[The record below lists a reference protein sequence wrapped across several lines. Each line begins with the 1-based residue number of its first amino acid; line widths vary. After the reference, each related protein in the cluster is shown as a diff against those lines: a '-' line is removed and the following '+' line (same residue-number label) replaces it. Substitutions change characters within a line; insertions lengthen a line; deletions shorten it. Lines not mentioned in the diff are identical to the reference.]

1 MEDKCIIDSINTLLS
16 TLSSLS
22 AKSQD
27 FTYFFRGHSDETW
40 PLKPSIYR
48 DQKWISNEHRI
59 VREILMRC
67 PQDFAGMPS
76 SFEKLVKMQHYD
88 LPTRLLDITE
98 NPLVALYFACLDGST
113 DGEILCF
120 KIPKKEIK
128 YYDSDTVSLIANLAW
143 LDHNFEIQ
151 DRYLS
156 SPDNFHNPQNLHASK
171 LIHVVRQEK
180 PYFLERINPKD
191 LKQVLCV
198 KPKMGNPRVIRQDG
212 AFLLF
217 GMGKSKL
224 KDEFAEISEQWM
236 FYPHDQRLIVNNSK
250 KSDLLNQL
258 STFGISGAKL
268 FPEIDKVAHYLKR
281 DFGFSEETFQSNEPK
296 QVAGPRVSR

>member
-1 MEDKCIIDSINTLLS
+1 MTDKSTIGSVRTLLGYLPDKCDNYI
-16 TLSSLS
+16 
-22 AKSQD
+22 
-27 FTYFFRGHSDETW
+27 YFFRGHSNKTY

-88 LPTRLLDITE
+88 LPTRLLDVTE
-98 NPLVALYFACLDGST
+98 NPLVALYFACLGGGN

-143 LDHNFEIQ
+143 LDNSFEVEPQ
-151 DRYLS
+151 YSS
-156 SPDNFHNPQNLHASK
+156 SPTSFHNTRNLHAAK
-171 LIHVVRQEK
+171 LLQAVRQEK
-180 PYFLERINPKD
+180 PSFLQQISPND

-198 KPKMGNPRVIRQDG
+198 KPKMDNPRVIRQDG
-212 AFLLF
+212 AFFLF
-217 GMGKSKL
+217 GMKQL
-224 KDEFAEISEQWM
+224 KNQLADIPSEWQ
-236 FYPHDQRLIVNNSK
+236 FYPKDQPLIVKNSK

-268 FPEIDKVAHYLKR
+268 FPEIDKVAHYLKS
-281 DFGFSEETFQSNEPK
+281 DFGFSEETFQSNERK
-296 QVAGPRVSR
+296 QTAGPRVSR

>member
-1 MEDKCIIDSINTLLS
+1 MEDKCIIDSISTLLS
-16 TLSSLS
+16 SLSNLS

-59 VREILMRC
+59 VREMLMRC

-88 LPTRLLDITE
+88 LPTRLLDVTE
-98 NPLVALYFACLDGST
+98 NPLIALYFACLGGSA

-128 YYDSDTVSLIANLAW
+128 YYDSDTVSLIANLSW
-143 LDHNFEIQ
+143 LDKNFEIEDQ
-151 DRYLS
+151 YSS
-156 SPDNFHNPQNLHASK
+156 SPTSFHNPRNPHAGK
-171 LIHVVRQEK
+171 LLQTIRQEK
-180 PYFLERINPKD
+180 PSFLQQINPKD

-198 KPKMGNPRVIRQDG
+198 KPKMDNPRVIRQDG
-212 AFLLF
+212 SFFLF
-217 GMGKSKL
+217 GMKKL
-224 KDEFAEISEQWM
+224 KNELADIPSEWQ
-236 FYPHDQRLIVNNSK
+236 FYPNGQPLIVRNSK

-268 FPEIDKVAHYLKR
+268 FPETDKVAQYLKS
-281 DFGFSEETFQSNEPK
+281 DFGFTEETFVSKEQKMARAPR
-296 QVAGPRVSR
+296 AG